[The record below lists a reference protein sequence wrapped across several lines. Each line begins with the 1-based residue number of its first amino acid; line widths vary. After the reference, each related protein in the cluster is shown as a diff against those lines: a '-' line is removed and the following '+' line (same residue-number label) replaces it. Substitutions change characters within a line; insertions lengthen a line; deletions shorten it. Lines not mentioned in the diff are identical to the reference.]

1 LKKAYTLDKIMET
14 NRQDLKKKDISIEY
28 YQDWMFDQVID
39 LFVAEYGFDPGQQ
52 REVFRLFYE
61 APFQKAQG
69 IRLVALDGEIV
80 CGFQSYFFWPYRYQ
94 GRELRTFQ
102 SGSSLVSPNYRGRQ
116 IFARLLSFLDGVEP
130 ANRPKIDFL
139 MGFPVKMSY
148 GSFLRNKWA
157 NPMDLV
163 WHARPIRPLSVI
175 TAFRPEARDWGF
187 DKEREQFPF
196 FHLNEQ
202 FTLSKEPE
210 FENWRMDARKIAS
223 QYLYF
228 HHYQN
233 GGTIRFDLKPNI
245 RGRINELVIGD
256 IVRSSPDPELFES
269 GLKALIKAAKKH
281 SFLTI
286 LTIAINERSSDK
298 SLKQLISKNGFFQLK
313 NRIHFIVKTLDPFP
327 PSLDASLWNLLRSD
341 IDTW

>member
-1 LKKAYTLDKIMET
+1 MKTTYTLEKIMET
-14 NRQDLKKKDISIEY
+14 DRQDLKKKDISIEF

-52 REVFRLFYE
+52 REVFSRFYE
-61 APFQKAQG
+61 APFQKSQG

-116 IFARLLSFLDGVEP
+116 IFARLLSFLGGVEP
-130 ANRPKIDFL
+130 ANRTKIDFL

-148 GSFLRNKWA
+148 GSFMRNKWS
-157 NPMDLV
+157 NPTDLV
-163 WHARPIRPLSVI
+163 WHARLIRPLSVL
-175 TAFRPEARDWGF
+175 TSNRPEVRDWGF
-187 DKEREQFPF
+187 DIEREQFPF
-196 FHLNEQ
+196 FYPIEQ

-210 FENWRMDARKIAS
+210 FENWRMNAQKIAS
-223 QYLYF
+223 QYFYF
-228 HHYQN
+228 HHYHN
-233 GGTIRFDLKPNI
+233 GGTIRFDLKPNR
-245 RGRINELVIGD
+245 RGRINELIIGD
-256 IVRSSPDPELFES
+256 IVRSSPDPGLFES
-269 GLKALIKAAKKH
+269 GLQALIRAAKKH

-286 LTIAINERSSDK
+286 LTIAINELSSDK
-298 SLKQLISKNGFFQLK
+298 SIAQIIGKNGFFQLK
-313 NRIHFIVKTLDPFP
+313 KRIHFIVKTIDPYP
-327 PSLDASLWNLLRSD
+327 PSLDASLWNILRSD